1 MSKIR
6 QNLALAFLYNRIA
19 IPIAAGALYPVLH
32 TLVLSPMLA
41 AIAMV
46 LNDISVV
53 GNTLL
58 LRRFDLSKYHN
69 KSKEVAE
76 MAKDPVC
83 GMEVEEEKAAGKSE
97 YKGKTYYFCAPGC
110 KKTFD
115 SDPEKYIKE
124 ELKKL
129 AEKAE
134 TCPLCLR
141 ARKQGGIA
149 KWLTKLIYTTILR
162 RRYEAYKQ
170 IHGKPPWV

>member
-58 LRRFDLSKYHN
+58 LRRFDLIGNVTGH
-69 KSKEVAE
+69 
-76 MAKDPVC
+76 
-83 GMEVEEEKAAGKSE
+83 
-97 YKGKTYYFCAPGC
+97 
-110 KKTFD
+110 
-115 SDPEKYIKE
+115 
-124 ELKKL
+124 
-129 AEKAE
+129 
-134 TCPLCLR
+134 
-141 ARKQGGIA
+141 
-149 KWLTKLIYTTILR
+149 
-162 RRYEAYKQ
+162 
-170 IHGKPPWV
+170 